1 MAFVFP
7 GAGALDYAAC
17 SYGGSRLLFRGP
29 RRDTERA
36 FVAVLG
42 GSETYGKYVR
52 APYPDVLERELG
64 LPVANL
70 GVMNAGL
77 DVFLNDPAIVQ
88 LAARAAVAV
97 VQICGA
103 QNNSNRYYSVHP
115 RRNDRFL
122 AATPALRA
130 LYPGV
135 DFTEFHFTRHLLH
148 ALQFQSADRFALI
161 AVELRRVWL
170 ARMRQILGQ
179 LTCPKLVLWVS
190 DTPPSAQSD
199 DLFQNPMLI
208 DSQMVA
214 DIARHAGPVVQA
226 IASPE
231 ARVMGLEG
239 MGFSPA
245 ELPAAAG
252 ALGPYV
258 HREICDVLHPALERL
273 ISGRSL

>member
-7 GAGALDYAAC
+7 GAGALDYATC
-17 SYGGSRLLFRGP
+17 SYGGSRLMFRGP

-52 APYPDVLERELG
+52 APYPDLLERELG

-70 GVMNAGL
+70 GVANAGL

-130 LYPGV
+130 LYPQM
-135 DFTEFHFTRHLLH
+135 DFTEFHYTRHLLH
-148 ALQFQSADRFALI
+148 ALYRQSPQGFGLI
-161 AVELRRVWL
+161 AAELRRVWL
-170 ARMRQILGQ
+170 ARMQQVLGH
-179 LTCPKLVLWVS
+179 LTCPKLVLWIS
-190 DTPPSAQSD
+190 DSAPSAPRD
-199 DLFQNPMLI
+199 DPFQNPMLI
-208 DSQMVA
+208 DQQMISEIAGHA
-214 DIARHAGPVVQA
+214 DTVVHAIPSAEARLMGQETMGYAPDEQPVV
-226 IASPE
+226 
-231 ARVMGLEG
+231 
-239 MGFSPA
+239 
-245 ELPAAAG
+245 
-252 ALGPYV
+252 GPYV
-258 HREICDVLHPALERL
+258 HREICDALHPALETLLAARL
-273 ISGRSL
+273 Q

>member
-7 GAGALDYAAC
+7 GAGALDYATC
-17 SYGGSRLLFRGP
+17 NYGGSRLLFRGP

-52 APYPDVLERELG
+52 APYPDLLERELAM
-64 LPVANL
+64 PVANL
-70 GVMNAGL
+70 GVVNAGL

-130 LYPGV
+130 LYPAM

-148 ALQFQSADRFALI
+148 ALHHQSADHFALI
-161 AVELRRVWL
+161 AAELRRVWL
-170 ARMRQILGQ
+170 ARMRQVLGQ

-190 DTPPSAQSD
+190 DLPPSDPNQ
-199 DLFQNPMLI
+199 DLFLNPMLI
-208 DSQMVA
+208 DQTMI
-214 DIARHAGPVVQA
+214 DEIARHADAVIHA
-226 IASPE
+226 IPSAE
-231 ARVMGLEG
+231 ARLMGLEG
-239 MGFSPA
+239 MGFAPS

-258 HREICDVLHPALERL
+258 HREICDVLHPALEFALR
-273 ISGRSL
+273 RR